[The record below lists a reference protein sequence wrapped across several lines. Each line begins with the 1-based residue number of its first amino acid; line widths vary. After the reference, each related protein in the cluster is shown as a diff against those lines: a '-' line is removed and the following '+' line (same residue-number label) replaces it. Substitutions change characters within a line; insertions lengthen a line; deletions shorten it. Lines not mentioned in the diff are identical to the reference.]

1 MIFSFKNLEKIK
13 ILSGIFLI
21 VLVFFTSKIKI
32 ENFSDTSLIK
42 FNTSLSL
49 NSSRKNDYQED
60 YQTEEFKECR
70 FDPVENSTRWRA
82 WSEIKVILKF
92 FDVVAF
98 PSTSW
103 NIKPFH
109 VSNGA
114 PSIPESP
121 SFSPGIV
128 LNRRQTTFL
137 QKLIS
142 ILWRIYG
149 LD

>member
-1 MIFSFKNLEKIK
+1 MMIFSFKNLGKIK

-70 FDPVENSTRWRA
+70 FDPVENSTR
-82 WSEIKVILKF
+82 
-92 FDVVAF
+92 
-98 PSTSW
+98 
-103 NIKPFH
+103 
-109 VSNGA
+109 
-114 PSIPESP
+114 
-121 SFSPGIV
+121 
-128 LNRRQTTFL
+128 
-137 QKLIS
+137 
-142 ILWRIYG
+142 
-149 LD
+149 